1 MWEIR
6 NPNMWENDSAE
17 RDSLKAERDSLK
29 AERDSLKTERDSLK
43 SGRDRIEA
51 FLREVVFA
59 NKALKRE
66 IERLGCEKPTQGH

>member
-17 RDSLKAERDSLK
+17 RDSLKSERDSLVAERDSLK
-29 AERDSLKTERDSLK
+29 AERDSLK

-51 FLREVVFA
+51 FLREVAFA

>member
-17 RDSLKAERDSLK
+17 RDSLA
-29 AERDSLKTERDSLK
+29 AERDSLK

-59 NKALKRE
+59 NKALKHE
-66 IERLGCEKPTQGH
+66 LERLGRGK

>member
-6 NPNMWENDSAE
+6 NPNMWENDS
-17 RDSLKAERDSLK
+17 AERDSLK

-51 FLREVVFA
+51 FLREVAFA

-66 IERLGCEKPTQGH
+66 IERLGCEKE

>member
-6 NPNMWENDSAE
+6 NPNMWENDS
-17 RDSLKAERDSLK
+17 AERDSLK

-66 IERLGCEKPTQGH
+66 IERLGCEKE